1 MPDWYMPTQLQT
13 DVLIWGLV
21 AHVVGD
27 WFLQTDWMAC
37 HKSNLRHPAGWI
49 HSAIHTLCLV
59 WLLPWPLALL
69 VGVSHLLIDTRA
81 PVQWWMRVV
90 KGIPPHSAVYNDLI
104 IWMDQMF
111 HVMVLVIVVLL
122 FV

>member
-1 MPDWYMPTQLQT
+1 MPNLYLPTQLQT
-13 DVLIWGLV
+13 NVLIWGLV

-27 WFLQTDWMAC
+27 WLLQNEWMAQ
-37 HKSNLRHPAGWI
+37 HKSDLRHPAGWV
-49 HSAIHTLCLV
+49 HGAIHAVCLL
-59 WLLPWPLALL
+59 WLMPWPLALL
-69 VGVSHLLIDTRA
+69 VGLSHVVIDTRA

-90 KGIPPHSAVYNDLI
+90 KGMSPATAVYDDLV